1 MNATLIQQENETFYT
16 LTTGKGKEIGV
27 SLNGFGC
34 SIYIQRNG
42 FGALSMGR
50 HFFGSDALV
59 QAVEAY
65 KAADIKAAIRA
76 LISELA

>member
-1 MNATLIQQENETFYT
+1 MNATLIARETETFYN

-27 SLNGFGC
+27 DINSFGC

-42 FGALSMGR
+42 LRGLPMGR
-50 HFFGSDALV
+50 HFFGADALV

-65 KAADIKAAIRA
+65 KAADIKTAIRA